1 MRKKETLRGRD
12 IFSRLY
18 ASGRRADGELIRCL
32 FLLEKA
38 STAELLT
45 GFAVPRR
52 TCNAAR
58 RNRLRRLMREA
69 FRQEREALRA
79 ALQASQCSARILFV
93 FRGKRD
99 LPVERMK
106 LSSVRKDMGS
116 LCRAVMSKLEF
127 RSSP

>member
-12 IFSRLY
+12 VFSRLY
-18 ASGRRADGELIRCL
+18 ASGRRADGVLIRCL
-32 FLLEKA
+32 FLLENA

-52 TCNAAR
+52 TCNAVR

-69 FRQEREALRA
+69 FRPEREALLS
-79 ALQASQCSARILFV
+79 ALHKSRCSARILFV

-99 LPVERMK
+99 LPVERVSF
-106 LSSVRKDMGS
+106 SSVRADIAN
-116 LCRAVMSKLEF
+116 LCRAVISKVEA
-127 RSSP
+127 RSCP

>member
-12 IFSRLY
+12 VFSRLY

-32 FLLEKA
+32 FLLENA

-45 GFAVPRR
+45 GFAVPRG
-52 TCNAAR
+52 TCSAVR

-79 ALQASQCSARILFV
+79 ALHASHCSARILFV
-93 FRGKRD
+93 YRGKRD
-99 LPVERMK
+99 LPVERVTF
-106 LSSVRKDMGS
+106 SAVRGDVAN
-116 LCRAVMSKLEF
+116 LCRAMMSKLEF
-127 RSSP
+127 RSCP

>member
-12 IFSRLY
+12 LFSRLY

-32 FLLEKA
+32 FLLENA
-38 STAELLT
+38 SAVELLA

-79 ALQASQCSARILFV
+79 SLQDSRCSARILFV
-93 FRGKRD
+93 YRGKRD
-99 LPVERMK
+99 IPVDRVK
-106 LSSVRKDMGS
+106 FLAVRGDVAK
-116 LCRAVMSKLEF
+116 LCRAVMSKLEH
-127 RSSP
+127 RSFP